1 MTSTAEP
8 QKSGLPGWLKIVLI
22 VGTVFVIGAIGL
34 FAACTMMLK
43 NIQDP
48 QHVKQ
53 IATTFMNIS
62 DPPGGG
68 FEYALGIDF
77 GAKLVGFVNK
87 QKNLSICI
95 ATFPESKD
103 LDNPEQA
110 LNKMDKMT
118 RTGGGL
124 SGGASTT
131 ASSGASGTK
140 KKFEATNKGT
150 EKVGGREM
158 SYAVGYEINSDG
170 SKAPTFIGL
179 FPPGPKGSVCIFGQS
194 PGGKYDM
201 DSTNDL
207 LKSINSI

>member
-1 MTSTAEP
+1 MTTTAEP

-22 VGTVFVIGAIGL
+22 LGTVFVIGAIGL
-34 FAACTMMLK
+34 FAACTMMLN

-48 QHVKQ
+48 KHIKQ
-53 IATTFMNIS
+53 IASTFMNIN

-68 FEYALGIDF
+68 FQYALGIDL

-87 QKNLSICI
+87 PKNLSICI
-95 ATFPESKD
+95 ATFAESKD
-103 LDNPEQA
+103 LDDPEQA

-118 RTGGGL
+118 R
-124 SGGASTT
+124 SGGVQSGGPSSMG
-131 ASSGASGTK
+131 SSGSSGVK

-170 SKAPTFIGL
+170 TKAPTFIGL

-194 PGGKYDM
+194 PGDKYDM
-201 DSTNDL
+201 DSTNEF
-207 LKSINSI
+207 LKSINTI

>member
-1 MTSTAEP
+1 MTTTAEP

-22 VGTVFVIGAIGL
+22 LGTVFVIGAIGL
-34 FAACTMMLK
+34 FAACTMMLN

-48 QHVKQ
+48 QHIKQ
-53 IATTFMNIS
+53 IATTFMSIN

-68 FEYALGIDF
+68 FQYAIGIDF

-87 QKNLSICI
+87 EKDLSICI

-103 LDNPEQA
+103 LDDPERV
-110 LNKMDKMT
+110 LNKMDQMT
-118 RTGGGL
+118 RT
-124 SGGASTT
+124 SSSQNTKPAST
-131 ASSGASGTK
+131 ASIGTK
-140 KKFEATNKGT
+140 KKFEATSKGT

-158 SYAVGYEINSDG
+158 SYAVGYAINSDG

-194 PGGKYDM
+194 PGDKYDI
-201 DSTNDL
+201 DSTNEF
-207 LKSINSI
+207 LKSINTI